1 MRARKK
7 PFPGV
12 QILGSRAKQKG
23 RRKMKTRHGRERGE
37 RERKWIGEG
46 GEGFIAAL
54 PSALNHVKA
63 WPKANLHIKIL

>member
-1 MRARKK
+1 
-7 PFPGV
+7 
-12 QILGSRAKQKG
+12 
-23 RRKMKTRHGRERGE
+23 MKTRHGRERGE

>member
-7 PFPGV
+7 PFPEV
-12 QILGSRAKQKG
+12 QILGSSAKQKG
-23 RRKMKTRHGRERGE
+23 GRKMKTRQGRERGE
-37 RERKWIGEG
+37 RESGGGGGG

>member
-1 MRARKK
+1 
-7 PFPGV
+7 
-12 QILGSRAKQKG
+12 
-23 RRKMKTRHGRERGE
+23 MKTRQGKERGE
-37 RERKWIGEG
+37 RESVEGKGGGGG